1 MTASTK
7 SDLLHQVWE
16 YPLFDALF
24 GRRSRRFGLG
34 FEMTEGPFKYKSQRV
49 SLPLSDLEEAVLIA
63 AGIGFSGTALWDQSR
78 PLPFR
83 GGEGRTFRPIRRS
96 AARTVRRKEW
106 SRHEYRR

>member
-1 MTASTK
+1 MTESTE

-63 AGIGFSGTALWDQSR
+63 AGIGFSWNCTLGSEPPTSVPR
-78 PLPFR
+78 RR
-83 GGEGRTFRPIRRS
+83 GPDIPQHI
-96 AARTVRRKEW
+96 AW
-106 SRHEYRR
+106 PPYRIVLHQ

>member
-1 MTASTK
+1 MTESTE

-49 SLPLSDLEEAVLIA
+49 SLPLSDLEEAVLVA

-83 GGEGRTFRPIRRS
+83 GGEGRTFPRIMVYS
-96 AARTVRRKEW
+96 FCRTVTILFTA
-106 SRHEYRR
+106 SGS